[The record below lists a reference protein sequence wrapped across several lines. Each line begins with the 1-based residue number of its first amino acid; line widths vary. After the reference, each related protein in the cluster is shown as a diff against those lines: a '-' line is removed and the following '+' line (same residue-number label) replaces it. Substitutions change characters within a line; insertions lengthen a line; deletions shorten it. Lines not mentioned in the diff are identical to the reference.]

1 MEERVRRFERNLRV
15 INLARQRCTG
25 TDTTSEPIARLAST
39 ERTFLRMHVW
49 RNASCIARDGLETNC
64 PMATVP
70 PLPHRAIYR
79 GRRSD
84 PRSADVPRRCLFRE
98 RFEESG
104 GERRRNNAEKK
115 WEWTRKFR
123 EFRKGRGIWNK
134 MENFI
139 DPVAFCPEFLSYF
152 TFTVGNFDFNGTRVN
167 TLLQNAS
174 FLRVSVSRVQPL
186 SWCTTRVI
194 YTKYFARTNIF
205 VIFSLQEEFFF
216 SNEIRLDNWLET

>member
-104 GERRRNNAEKK
+104 GEKEEETTRRKSESGQGN
-115 WEWTRKFR
+115 F
-123 EFRKGRGIWNK
+123 
-134 MENFI
+134 ENFERGG
-139 DPVAFCPEFLSYF
+139 EFGIKWRILS
-152 TFTVGNFDFNGTRVN
+152 
-167 TLLQNAS
+167 
-174 FLRVSVSRVQPL
+174 
-186 SWCTTRVI
+186 
-194 YTKYFARTNIF
+194 
-205 VIFSLQEEFFF
+205 
-216 SNEIRLDNWLET
+216 IRLLFVQSF